1 MAYRI
6 SKIPEESSSFV
17 IPAFA
22 ANSSQTAEHNL
33 DSSQGYVSSSSS
45 TTSNRDRGWKQSK
58 HEIALPPGLESV
70 RHALIQRLDASLRHD
85 GTRPVST
92 RPVWEPPDDDSFST
106 CGASSF
112 PDSNIVNDCQST
124 GSSDDEVRWKEYNKP
139 STGTVNLDQDVHRRA
154 LPAGKYR
161 HENRSPRSITS
172 QDVQSL
178 RSSFFSNVKC
188 SNKKHM
194 TLKELEDQH
203 GPLPPELEPLRKL
216 LMETPEHRSGSDEM
230 NEHEQDVTTTNQKE
244 QNDKNKNIKNNINH
258 NKLNTTTL
266 TTSDFVYDYSSDP
279 HYVRTLCRHSYPAIL
294 CENSQFG
301 TRWTYR
307 WTAQEQLGNSWT
319 HSVLGRWSTQWLIV
333 QKNHYTR
340 LHTNRILHRWTLAI
354 ILKRVMTIWNLW
366 DFRNSVTKSNWP
378 IALSIIMNSTYILM
392 KNGLWIPWMTHSD
405 HSAN

>member
-1 MAYRI
+1 MAHNKS
-6 SKIPEESSSFV
+6 SKIQEETSPSV
-17 IPAFA
+17 VPAYA
-22 ANSSQTAEHNL
+22 ADPSQTAEHNP

-45 TTSNRDRGWKQSK
+45 TTSNRGRGRKRSKQ
-58 HEIALPPGLESV
+58 EIALPPELESV

-124 GSSDDEVRWKEYNKP
+124 GSSDNEIRWKEYNKS
-139 STGTVNLDQDVHRRA
+139 STGTVNID
-154 LPAGKYR
+154 
-161 HENRSPRSITS
+161 

-178 RSSFFSNVKC
+178 CSSFFSNVKC
-188 SNKKHM
+188 SNKKHTM
-194 TLKELEDQH
+194 LKELEDEH

-230 NEHEQDVTTTNQKE
+230 NAHKEDVTTTNQKE

-294 CENSQFG
+294 CANSQFG

-333 QKNHYTR
+333 QKNHFTR
-340 LHTNRILHRWTLAI
+340 FHTNRILHRWTLAI

-366 DFRNSVTKSNWP
+366 DFWNSVTKSNWP

-392 KNGLWIPWMTHSD
+392 KNGLWIPRMTHSD